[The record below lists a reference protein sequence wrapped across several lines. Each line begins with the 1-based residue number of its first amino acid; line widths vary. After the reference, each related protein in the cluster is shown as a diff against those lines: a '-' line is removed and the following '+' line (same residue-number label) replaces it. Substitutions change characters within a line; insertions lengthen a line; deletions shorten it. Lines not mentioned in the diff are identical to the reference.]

1 MSEQQPGPDVHVV
14 LVSDEP
20 TLEGLIRELFA
31 TSIPA
36 VVVERTGLSAAV
48 ASPSVAV
55 IVDQSIRGAPGL
67 DAAQEIRGRAYRG
80 GIILLTSGADAD
92 IDRKLLAIAPAKSV
106 IRGKLVEQLPAALG
120 ALSAV
125 ADPGG
130 ELGTVQR
137 ELRRMQQ
144 LVAAGESTMRIQH
157 ALNNPLAALM
167 AEAQLLELEPLTEE
181 NLAAVKR
188 IVQLCR
194 RMVVMVR
201 GMDTVPAPKPQ

>member
-14 LVSDEP
+14 LVSDES

-36 VVVERTGLSAAV
+36 VVVERAGVSAAV

-55 IVDQSIRGAPGL
+55 IVDHSIRGAPGL
-67 DAAQEIRGRAYRG
+67 AAAQEIRGRGYHG

-92 IDRKLLAIAPAKSV
+92 IDRKLLAVAPAKSV

-125 ADPGG
+125 ADPGE
-130 ELGTVQR
+130 ELGVVQR
-137 ELRRMQQ
+137 DLRRMQQ
-144 LVAAGESTMRIQH
+144 LVASGESTMRIQH